1 MNILVLSIAGVLVFA
16 GLVLILVSFLI
27 GRARPAADASEAES
41 APAGETK
48 EEGAFIDQPLATDLA
63 TQLAGRRKSS
73 AASAAST
80 TDPSAESPAATD
92 AQDEAT
98 DATLETEPGSQD
110 DVQEA
115 PAPTVA
121 SAPEPAEHTEAAD
134 QAGFDVQVHL
144 GFEPLANAL
153 GEAGVAQINRALAH
167 TDGGEARLKLYVEIA
182 GDGSQQPTNGLG
194 RAAHVQVTSY
204 TDNPVLLQHLKR
216 TVSEILKW
224 DEVGAADGASRSEK
238 ESD

>member
-1 MNILVLSIAGVLVFA
+1 MNILVLSIAGALVFA

-27 GRARPAADASEAES
+27 GRARPAAEASEAES
-41 APAGETK
+41 ASTGEGK

-80 TDPSAESPAATD
+80 TDPSVESPAATD

-98 DATLETEPGSQD
+98 DTALETEPGTQD
-110 DVQEA
+110 DAPEA
-115 PAPTVA
+115 PDPTVA
-121 SAPEPAEHTEAAD
+121 SGPEPAAHTEAAD
-134 QAGFDVQVHL
+134 QAGFDVQLRL
-144 GFEPLANAL
+144 GFEPLSNAL
-153 GEAGVAQINRALAH
+153 GEDGVAQFNQALAH
-167 TDGGEARLKLYVEIA
+167 TDGGEAKLKLYVEIA
-182 GDGSQQPTNGLG
+182 GDSSQQPTNGLG

-216 TVSEILKW
+216 TLSEILKW
-224 DEVGAADGASRSEK
+224 DEVGGADGASGSEK